1 MENQMESRKIFI
13 LASTLVIG
21 GAEMVVRSLAE
32 NLRAGRFDVE
42 LILLGEPGEIG
53 ERLIGSGI
61 KSRSRLAGS
70 RFDPL
75 TLFRLTG
82 ELRSHKNSILLVLDH
97 HNAIFWGALAS
108 RLAGIT
114 GTVLSV
120 HSTGLWG
127 SGQTFTLA
135 DRMLLNLFDR
145 VIALS
150 RTHAEYLASREGVPA
165 GKIEVINNGID
176 TGRFNPDGSDE
187 KGKRV
192 REELGIDNR
201 ETVVTIVAALRP
213 EKNHLM
219 FLEAA
224 GAVLERSGDFRFLIV
239 GEGQQRE
246 KLERKAQQ
254 MNIADRVTFTGS
266 RDDIP
271 DILAATDIPVL
282 CSHPVVETFPLTV
295 LEAMA
300 CGLPVISTDVGSVSE
315 IITDRRNGILIPSGD
330 TEALAGAILELGS
343 DRYLRE
349 RLGENAREK
358 AAGSFSTEE
367 MVEKYIAVFD
377 DIFNK

>member
-53 ERLIGSGI
+53 ERLIGRGI
-61 KSRSRLAGS
+61 KSRSRLAGA
-70 RFDPL
+70 RFDPR
-75 TLFRLTG
+75 TLFRLAVA
-82 ELRSHKNSILLVLDH
+82 LRSHKNSILLVLDH

-127 SGQTFTLA
+127 SGRTFTLA
-135 DRMLLNLFDR
+135 DRVVLNLFDR

-150 RTHAEYLASREGVPA
+150 RTHADYLVSREDVSA

-176 TGRFNPDGSDE
+176 TGRFKPDGSDE

-192 REELGIDNR
+192 REELGIGNR
-201 ETVVTIVAALRP
+201 ETVVTVVAALRP

-224 GAVLERSGDFRFLIV
+224 GSALKRSGDFRFLIV
-239 GEGQQRE
+239 GEGQRKE
-246 KLERKAQQ
+246 KLERKARQ
-254 MNIADRVTFTGS
+254 MNIEDRVTFTGS

-271 DILAATDIPVL
+271 DILAATDISVL

-315 IITDRRNGILIPSGD
+315 IITDRENGILIPSGD
-330 TEALAGAILELGS
+330 TEGLADAILELGS
-343 DRYLRE
+343 DRYLRQ